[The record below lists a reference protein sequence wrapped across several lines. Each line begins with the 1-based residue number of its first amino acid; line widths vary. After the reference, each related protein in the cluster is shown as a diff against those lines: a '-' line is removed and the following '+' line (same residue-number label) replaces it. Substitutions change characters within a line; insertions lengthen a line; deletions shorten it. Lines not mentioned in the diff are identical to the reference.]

1 MPKLIPISTL
11 GMIFCCLIVSSVML
25 TDYVTRAADISEYFL
40 RDPYDQLD
48 LFRQQSNLL
57 DNSKKE
63 YNNVVVVSGG
73 GGRDRGRVVTTS
85 TEEKDNLEDTSSF
98 DQLNQLDNTED
109 LEDYYD
115 YL

>member
-1 MPKLIPISTL
+1 
-11 GMIFCCLIVSSVML
+11 ML

-63 YNNVVVVSGG
+63 DKNVG
-73 GGRDRGRVVTTS
+73 GGRDRGRVTS
-85 TEEKDNLEDTSSF
+85 TEEKDNLEDASSF